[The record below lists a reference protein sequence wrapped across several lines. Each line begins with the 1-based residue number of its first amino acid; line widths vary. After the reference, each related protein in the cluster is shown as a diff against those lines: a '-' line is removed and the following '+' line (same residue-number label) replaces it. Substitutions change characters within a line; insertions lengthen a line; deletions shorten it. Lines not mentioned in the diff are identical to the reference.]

1 MSSLFRA
8 VVKLGEHNLETKIDC
23 ENDHCADPP
32 QIIEAKA
39 IVIPKEYDELN
50 YKHDIAIIELSRPAN
65 ITHYVSPICLP
76 TGDLTRDNLMREV
89 VEVAGWGWYDVDDP
103 KSPPVLQVVKLP
115 VVDMERC
122 KKIKQLEQLAFN
134 KGQLCVGGVAG
145 KGRRM
150 TRKRLFVYPG
160 WLPSDKLPSL
170 IS

>member
-1 MSSLFRA
+1 MSSFFRA

-39 IVIPKEYDELN
+39 IVIPEEYDGVN

-65 ITHYVSPICLP
+65 ITHYVSPVCLP
-76 TGDLTRDNLMREV
+76 TGDLTRDNLMSEI

-103 KSPPVLQVVKLP
+103 KSPPVLQVVRLP

-122 KKIKQLEQLAFN
+122 KKIKQLAQLAFN
-134 KGQLCVGGVAG
+134 KGQLCVGGETG

-150 TRKRLFVYPG
+150 TRK
-160 WLPSDKLPSL
+160 
-170 IS
+170 